1 MKSITLP
8 ILLTLTSLAAA
19 RTDLDGC
26 TKSAT
31 VNQWGEASM
40 IWYVPDT
47 GEICDFP
54 DCGGGRAPPKLNQPG
69 CAAYTGTETL
79 TPSYLPGWGPNGKVA
94 PSTSAVSAT
103 ATATDSETSATSTG
117 AATTSNTKTGSTLIT
132 AAPTLSTQV
141 SSSAAGS
148 SSRAGGS
155 SRPASSAAGSSSRA
169 GGSSSSASSGAGG
182 SSSTASSVAV
192 KPTGNVASMPGLN
205 AGVLAVAGVLAGIV
219 AL

>member
-8 ILLTLTSLAAA
+8 ILLTLTGLAAA

-54 DCGGGRAPPKLNQPG
+54 DCGGGRAPPKHNQPG

-94 PSTSAVSAT
+94 PSTSAVSAS
-103 ATATDSETSATSTG
+103 ATDAESSATSTG
-117 AATTSNTKTGSTLIT
+117 AATSGTKTGSTLIT
-132 AAPTLSTQV
+132 AAPTLSTGV

-148 SSRAGGS
+148 SSSA
-155 SRPASSAAGSSSRA
+155 AAAGSSSRA
-169 GGSSSSASSGAGG
+169 VEQSGSSSSSASSGSSG
-182 SSSTASSVAV
+182 SSNTTSSAGV
-192 KPTGNVASMPGLN
+192 KPTDNAANVLGLN
-205 AGVLAVAGVLAGIV
+205 GASVLALMGGLVGILA
-219 AL
+219 L

>member
-1 MKSITLP
+1 MKSFTLP

-54 DCGGGRAPPKLNQPG
+54 DCGGGRAPPKYNQPG

-94 PSTSAVSAT
+94 PSTSAVSAS
-103 ATATDSETSATSTG
+103 ATHSEAEATSTG
-117 AATTSNTKTGSTLIT
+117 AVTADTTKTGSTLIT
-132 AAPTLSTQV
+132 AAPTLSTAV

-148 SSRAGGS
+148 SSRGAESGS
-155 SRPASSAAGSSSRA
+155 SSSAAA
-169 GGSSSSASSGAGG
+169 SSSSASSGSRGPSNTT
-182 SSSTASSVAV
+182 SS
-192 KPTGNVASMPGLN
+192 
-205 AGVLAVAGVLAGIV
+205 AGVLATGNAASVMGMNAGVMALVGGLVGILA
-219 AL
+219 L

>member
-1 MKSITLP
+1 MGRS
-8 ILLTLTSLAAA
+8 
-19 RTDLDGC
+19 
-26 TKSAT
+26 
-31 VNQWGEASM
+31 SM

-94 PSTSAVSAT
+94 PSTSAVSASATDADSSTT
-103 ATATDSETSATSTG
+103 ATE
-117 AATTSNTKTGSTLIT
+117 AAPSVTQTGSTLIT
-132 AAPTLSTQV
+132 AAPTLSTGG

-148 SSRAGGS
+148 SSLAGGS
-155 SRPASSAAGSSSRA
+155 SGPASSAAGSSSRA
-169 GGSSSSASSGAGG
+169 GGSSRSASSGAGG

-192 KPTGNVASMPGLN
+192 KPTDNAASVPGLN
-205 AGVLAVAGVLAGIV
+205 AGVLAVAGALAGII

>member
-1 MKSITLP
+1 MKSLTFP

-54 DCGGGRAPPKLNQPG
+54 DCGGGRAPPKYNQPG

-79 TPSYLPGWGPNGKVA
+79 TPSYLPGWGPDGKVA
-94 PSTSAVSAT
+94 PSTSAVSAS
-103 ATATDSETSATSTG
+103 ATHSEAEATSTG
-117 AATTSNTKTGSTLIT
+117 AVTSDTTKTGSTLIT
-132 AAPTLSTQV
+132 AAPTLSTGV

-148 SSRAGGS
+148 SS
-155 SRPASSAAGSSSRA
+155 PAGSSSRVA
-169 GGSSSSASSGAGG
+169 ESGSSSSSASSGSRG
-182 SSSTASSVAV
+182 SSNTTSS
-192 KPTGNVASMPGLN
+192 
-205 AGVLAVAGVLAGIV
+205 AGVLATGNAASAMGIS
-219 AL
+219 LR

>member
-8 ILLTLTSLAAA
+8 ILLTLTGLAAA
-19 RTDLDGC
+19 RTDLAGC

-54 DCGGGRAPPKLNQPG
+54 DCGGGRAPPKYNQPG

-94 PSTSAVSAT
+94 PSTSAILASAT
-103 ATATDSETSATSTG
+103 DAESSATSTG
-117 AATTSNTKTGSTLIT
+117 AATSATKTGSTLIT
-132 AAPTLSTQV
+132 AAPTLSTGV

-148 SSRAGGS
+148 SSS
-155 SRPASSAAGSSSRA
+155 SSAAAAGGGSSSRA
-169 GGSSSSASSGAGG
+169 VEQGGSSSSSASSGSSG
-182 SSSTASSVAV
+182 SSNTTSSVGA
-192 KPTGNVASMPGLN
+192 KPTDNAASVLGLN
-205 AGVLAVAGVLAGIV
+205 GAGVLALVGGLVGILA
-219 AL
+219 L

>member
-79 TPSYLPGWGPNGKVA
+79 TPSYLPGWGPNGKY
-94 PSTSAVSAT
+94 SDYCGTY
-103 ATATDSETSATSTG
+103 
-117 AATTSNTKTGSTLIT
+117 
-132 AAPTLSTQV
+132 LSTQV

-192 KPTGNVASMPGLN
+192 KPTGNAASMPGLN

>member
-1 MKSITLP
+1 MKSLTFP

-54 DCGGGRAPPKLNQPG
+54 DCGGGRAPPKYNQPG

-79 TPSYLPGWGPNGKVA
+79 TPSYLPGWGPDGKVA
-94 PSTSAVSAT
+94 PSTSAVSA
-103 ATATDSETSATSTG
+103 SATHSEAEATFTG
-117 AATTSNTKTGSTLIT
+117 AVTSDTTKTGSTLIT
-132 AAPTLSTQV
+132 AAPTLSTGV

-148 SSRAGGS
+148 SS
-155 SRPASSAAGSSSRA
+155 PAGSSSRVA
-169 GGSSSSASSGAGG
+169 ESGSSSSSASSGSRG
-182 SSSTASSVAV
+182 SSNTTSS
-192 KPTGNVASMPGLN
+192 
-205 AGVLAVAGVLAGIV
+205 AGVLATGNAASAMGIS
-219 AL
+219 LR

>member
-8 ILLTLTSLAAA
+8 VILGLAGLAAA
-19 RTDLDGC
+19 RTDLLGC

-94 PSTSAVSAT
+94 PATSAISASAT
-103 ATATDSETSATSTG
+103 GSGSSATSTG
-117 AATTSNTKTGSTLIT
+117 ATTSDTKTGSTLIT
-132 AAPTLSTQV
+132 PAPTLST
-141 SSSAAGS
+141 A
-148 SSRAGGS
+148 
-155 SRPASSAAGSSSRA
+155 ASSAAADSSSRSA
-169 GGSSSSASSGAGG
+169 KEGSSSSSSAPSGSSGSSNTTSSAG
-182 SSSTASSVAV
+182 VQ
-192 KPTGNVASMPGLN
+192 PTGNAASVPGLN
-205 AGVLAVAGVLAGIV
+205 VAGVLAFAGAV
-219 AL
+219 VGVMAL